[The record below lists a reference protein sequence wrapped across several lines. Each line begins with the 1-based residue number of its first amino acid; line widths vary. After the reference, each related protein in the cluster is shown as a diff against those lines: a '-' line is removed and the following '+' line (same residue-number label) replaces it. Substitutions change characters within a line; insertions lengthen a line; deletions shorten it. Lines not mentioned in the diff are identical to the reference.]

1 MVVPSWSARRLMALA
16 LTFGLAIAGCGSD
29 ADVPAEELAAAVA
42 RDGIAFE
49 GSSTPGAVVDLLAG
63 YDVVLLGETH
73 HLREHWGFVATLMGD
88 LHGHGFRELLV
99 ERPQMNDWLVD
110 DYVMGGELAPD
121 WVPPPYFDRRFT
133 AIREL
138 NAMLPAAERIHVRS
152 IDANEDDSGGAADFQ
167 TLFEMLVAALP
178 ATGDVQLGLPPDY
191 ATAPPDVQHRSI
203 EALDSL
209 LEAHRSSLVDAW
221 GSSRFGQVTEMIE
234 VEELSIDIRELRKE
248 DDGAAARSREDLI
261 KMLTERR
268 IAEDSGG
275 TVINIGAHHA
285 QLSHLMG
292 TEQEWL
298 GDFLAHRSTVVD
310 GSVIVVGF
318 TSAQTELEP
327 GAGGAPFDVRD
338 ASPENEILR
347 VMAETWPG
355 QTVFLPLDAPLFV
368 ERKVAY
374 NSEDVIYAASLG
386 THFDALLQYGLA
398 HRMPI
403 N

>member
-1 MVVPSWSARRLMALA
+1 MVGSGWSVRAFGA
-16 LTFGLAIAGCGSD
+16 LTLAVALVTAGCGSEVD
-29 ADVPAEELAAAVA
+29 VTADELAAVVA
-42 RDGIAFE
+42 RDAVAFE
-49 GSSTPGAVVDLLAG
+49 SSSLPGEVLELLAG
-63 YDVVLLGETH
+63 QQVVLLGETH
-73 HLREHWGFVATLMGD
+73 HLREHWAFVAALMGD
-88 LHGHGFRELLV
+88 LRNSGFRQLLV

-121 WVPPPYFDRRFT
+121 WVPSPYFDRRFT

-138 NAMLPAAERIHVRS
+138 NATLPEAERIHVRS

-167 TLFEMLVAALP
+167 LLFEMLVGALP
-178 ATGDVQLGLPPDY
+178 STGAVQIGLPVDYPTASPDTQLESIEMLGL
-191 ATAPPDVQHRSI
+191 V
-203 EALDSL
+203 
-209 LEAHRSSLVDAW
+209 LEANRTSLVDEW
-221 GSSRFGQVTEMIE
+221 GSFRFGQVAEMIE
-234 VEELSIDIRELRKE
+234 VEERSIEIRELRKE
-248 DDGAAARSREDLI
+248 DDDAAARSREDLI
-261 KMLTERR
+261 KQLAERR

-310 GSVIVVGF
+310 GAVLAVGF
-318 TSAQTELEP
+318 TSARTELEQ
-327 GAGGAPFDVRD
+327 GAGGTPFDVR
-338 ASPENEILR
+338 ASSPEHEILR
-347 VMAETWPG
+347 VMAEKWPG

-368 ERKVAY
+368 ERKVSY

-386 THFDALLQYGLA
+386 THFDALVQYGLA

-403 N
+403 D